1 MSGNESSIRYIIASC
16 GSSLSGSPPPTSIPS
31 SLPSRPAKATAT
43 TSISDTNR
51 KLRIPVMAVS
61 GPPSTNAALN
71 ATLLTTNPAIFIK
84 DAFTTLVET
93 WSSYKRAWII
103 PEALQCPVLKFAL
116 REGKVVVF
124 TSGRINKVAMAD
136 KGVTSKVPSYALVW
150 PARSIASWTCDTHR
164 ARPTGGYLDVSFAM
178 KFLDVP
184 QLIAFGGGNTS
195 PVILQPQQLS
205 ARFDYLRRLASRVQT
220 ELKGSSTACL
230 RFVSTRPVHP
240 ASLTL
245 AERDSIPRRLSLS
258 TDIFA
263 TAGSPYPTPV
273 AAPGI
278 AAIAQKYDSKVRGNA
293 GGDGA
298 NDTPIG
304 PGASVAQYQQDGAI
318 LIDLLEPISEYASK
332 PAPLSCTAPLAPST
346 LADLFNVQLG
356 PPSLPPLPPS
366 PPLDSYTEGLT
377 DEPMAIATLN
387 EAVISSVAIHAQA
400 YREALEKKQG
410 YLEKLWLKCTEE
422 IEGVTLP

>member
-31 SLPSRPAKATAT
+31 VFPSQPANATAT
-43 TSISDTNR
+43 ASISDTNR
-51 KLRIPVMAVS
+51 KLRRPVMAVS
-61 GPPSTNAALN
+61 GSPSTNTALN
-71 ATLLTTNPAIFIK
+71 AALLTTNPAIFIK

-93 WSSYKRAWII
+93 WSPYKRAWII
-103 PEALQCPVLKFAL
+103 PEILQCPVLKFAL

-124 TSGRINKVAMAD
+124 TSGRINKVIMAD
-136 KGVTSKVPSYALVW
+136 KGATSKVPSYALVW
-150 PARSIASWTCDTHR
+150 PARSVESWTCDTHR
-164 ARPTGGYLDVSFAM
+164 ARPTGGYLDVSLAM
-178 KFLDVP
+178 KFLDAP
-184 QLIAFGGGNTS
+184 QLIAFGGGNTL

-205 ARFDYLRRLASRVQT
+205 ARFDYLRRLVSHVQR

-230 RFVSTRPVHP
+230 RFVSTRSVHP

-263 TAGSPYPTPV
+263 TAGSPYPTSV
-273 AAPGI
+273 TAPGI
-278 AAIAQKYDSKVRGNA
+278 TANAQKYSSKVREHV

-304 PGASVAQYQQDGAI
+304 PGASVAQYQQDDAI
-318 LIDLLEPISEYASK
+318 LIDLLEPISECASN
-332 PAPLSCTAPLAPST
+332 PAPLSFATPLAPST

-356 PPSLPPLPPS
+356 PLSLPPLPPS
-366 PPLDSYTEGLT
+366 PLLNSYAEGLT
-377 DEPMAIATLN
+377 DEPTAIATLN
-387 EAVISSVAIHAQA
+387 EAVVNSVTIHAQA

-422 IEGVTLP
+422 IDRVALP